1 MSDYSMP
8 KQALTR
14 SRKPRDR
21 EAEEASAKD
30 GLVRRVTEIVAAR
43 HDGSLGDDH
52 IKLAQVLIMCSLP
65 HSKTSDTHLVRKARL
80 GDGTTL
86 AVTFTAMRK
95 DVPLPYGRDRKLL
108 AWILDRAIQQNSSFV
123 PWGAASEYQKAVG
136 GEGNGRFNA
145 QLRERFSRISSL
157 GITIDRVQPG
167 SMNESVTYSLVH
179 KARLPKSITGP
190 SSKQQALPGMED
202 EPQGMTITPALFD
215 DIRRYHHVLPRRLWQ
230 LLNGPSQI
238 QDLVLWMLV
247 RCFAA
252 ASESLIPWDALKDQ
266 FSAEDSNPWRLKARV
281 KEAVKILNTLWA
293 EATVTV
299 EEAGIRVQRVPV
311 PLLPDDPEKGRKRRL
326 GS

>member
-1 MSDYSMP
+1 MITEQ
-8 KQALTR
+8 KTAR
-14 SRKPRDR
+14 NRKA
-21 EAEEASAKD
+21 EAKRAKD
-30 GLVRRVTEIVAAR
+30 KLASRVVEIAAAR

-52 IKLAQVLIMCSLP
+52 IKLAQVIIMCSLP
-65 HSKTSDTHLVRKARL
+65 HSKTSETHVVRRARL

-136 GEGNGRFNA
+136 GEGNGRFNS
-145 QLRERFSRISSL
+145 QLRERFRRISSL
-157 GITIDRVQPG
+157 GITIDRVQPA
-167 SMNESVTYSLVH
+167 SVNESVTYSLVH
-179 KARLPKSITGP
+179 KARLPKSITGA
-190 SSKQQALPGMED
+190 SSKQQALPGMAE
-202 EPQGMTITPALFD
+202 EPQGMTLTPALFD

-252 ASESLIPWDALKDQ
+252 ASESLIPWDALRDQ
-266 FSAEDSNPWRLKARV
+266 FSAEDSNPWRLKARI
-281 KEAVKILNTLWA
+281 KEAVKILNTLWS

-299 EEAGIRVQRVPV
+299 EEGGIRVQRVGV
-311 PLLPDDPEKGRKRRL
+311 PLLPDDPAKGRKRRL